1 MRTDI
6 VPGALFPDY
15 ELRDHKNKPRKLS
28 ELQGGDPLILT
39 LLRGHYCPK
48 DRRQLQELVWFHD
61 RLDVGYA
68 RIVTITCDNIM
79 QLNEL
84 KLGVG
89 AHWTFLH
96 DPGRIVQKD
105 LDIKEYTDSAN
116 DVMIPHTIVLEPGLV
131 IYKIYNG
138 YWYWGRPTRGE
149 LHQDLRA
156 IGERTRPDW
165 KIDTPEMR
173 ELWESGDRSQFWP
186 YGRSMREI
194 IERGE

>member
-1 MRTDI
+1 MREDI
-6 VPGALFPDY
+6 VPGSKFPDY
-15 ELRDHKNKPRKLS
+15 KLRDHKNKPHMLS
-28 ELQGGDPLILT
+28 ELQGDDPMILT

-48 DRRQLQELVWFHD
+48 DRQQLQELVGFHAHM
-61 RLDVGYA
+61 DVGYA
-68 RIVTITCDNIM
+68 RIVTITCDDIL

-96 DPGRIVQKD
+96 DPERTIQKD
-105 LDIKEYTDSAN
+105 LDIKEYTDPLN

-138 YWYWGRPTRGE
+138 YWYWGRPTPDE
-149 LHQDLRA
+149 LHRDLRD
-156 IGERTRPDW
+156 ISSRIRPDW

-173 ELWESGDRSQFWP
+173 AAWDRGERDMFWP
-186 YGRSMREI
+186 YGLSMREI
-194 IERGE
+194 IERSE

>member
-1 MRTDI
+1 MRDDM
-6 VPGALFPDY
+6 VSGARFPDY
-15 ELRDHKNKPRKLS
+15 ELRDHKNKPHKLS
-28 ELQGGDPLILT
+28 DLQGDDPLVLT

-68 RIVTITCDNIM
+68 RIVTITCDNIV

-84 KLGVG
+84 RLGVG

-96 DPGRIVQKD
+96 DPGRIIQKD
-105 LDIKEYTDSAN
+105 LEIKEYTDPVN
-116 DVMIPHTIVLEPGLV
+116 DVMIPHTIVLGPGLT

-149 LHQDLRA
+149 LHQDLREVSSR
-156 IGERTRPDW
+156 IRPDW
-165 KIDTPEMR
+165 QIDTPEMR
-173 ELWESGDRSQFWP
+173 AAWDRGERDLFYP

-194 IERGE
+194 MERSE

>member
-1 MRTDI
+1 MRADV
-6 VPGALFPDY
+6 VPGAQLPDY
-15 ELRDHKNKPRKLS
+15 ELRDHKNRPHKLS
-28 ELQGGDPLILT
+28 QLQGDDPMILT

-48 DRRQLQELVWFHD
+48 DRRQLHELVWFHD

-68 RIVTITCDNIM
+68 RIVTITCDNIT

-84 KLGVG
+84 MLGVG

-96 DPGRIVQKD
+96 DPKRIIQQD
-105 LDIKEYTDSAN
+105 LDIKEYTDPVN
-116 DVMIPHTIVLEPGLV
+116 DVMIPHTLVLEPELV

-156 IGERTRPDW
+156 VSMRHRADW
-165 KIDTPEMR
+165 RIDTPEMR
-173 ELWESGDRSQFWP
+173 AAWERGEREKFWP

-194 IERGE
+194 IERAE